1 MVRYWKWG
9 LEIKIKHAVQKEY
22 TGFSVDKQQ
31 SFYIR
36 LCDMLFVS
44 ISHTLCDEC
53 IWSLVYWWVISE
65 GGSDICASRTS
76 CTPAAYV
83 QSCLQP
89 MCSCQSD
96 RHQPPALL
104 MRSWRRLL
112 PVLQARCDITKA
124 KTKKQYF
131 WKSLSWAV
139 SAELCSVSSKAASWK
154 SLSCFTE
161 AWPANCHY
169 RLLLFFFVT
178 KRPWWQNKFSYG
190 KLSELS
196 DREQSFNWVLTPS
209 LGFLMPPLFAL
220 DSAPSISIAFLLA
233 SFQVLRS
240 QSGVFLDGWRMLQ
253 GASYPSQ
260 HQWLWSVSVAW
271 SDKIWQPLCGSSLF
285 VLAKKNIPS
294 SRQSTEGGFNV
305 FIVCL
310 LVHIKE

>member
-1 MVRYWKWG
+1 MSSRVYSPCVLVRVIDISLQLCWWG
-9 LEIKIKHAVQKEY
+9 PGDVCYQFYRLGV
-22 TGFSVDKQQ
+22 TSLKQRPK
-31 SFYIR
+31 S
-36 LCDMLFVS
+36 S
-44 ISHTLCDEC
+44 IFESHWAGL
-53 IWSLVYWWVISE
+53 WVL
-65 GGSDICASRTS
+65 S
-76 CTPAAYV
+76 CV
-83 QSCLQP
+83 LS
-89 MCSCQSD
+89 
-96 RHQPPALL
+96 
-104 MRSWRRLL
+104 
-112 PVLQARCDITKA
+112 PVKLQA
-124 KTKKQYF
+124 
-131 WKSLSWAV
+131 
-139 SAELCSVSSKAASWK
+139 ENPSVV
-154 SLSCFTE
+154 LL
-161 AWPANCHY
+161 
-169 RLLLFFFVT
+169 RLGLPTVTIDYCFFFVT

-233 SFQVLRS
+233 SSQVLRS